1 MFKEIE
7 TRDHGFVFVNPS
19 HVVAIKE
26 TEYGTEVHLSTPLYG
41 KLSYFICEVEFMS
54 IVEIFTDT
62 E

>member
-1 MFKEIE
+1 MMKEIE

-41 KLSYFICEVEFMS
+41 KLSYFICEIEFMT
-54 IVEIFTDT
+54 IVGLFNEED
-62 E
+62 